1 MERKRVLVVGGS
13 GYLGQHLLA
22 ALAAGGEVDIA
33 FTHHRDTPPQPLLH
47 ALPGLRAFRV
57 DLRSGDGLRAVSESF
72 GQLRQVAAAAI
83 GGGVVAVDGADAG
96 RGRCLEGSI
105 DTEKYLSFGSD
116 RGHADWVVKKLRH
129 ANLMPHVIVNCAAIS
144 VPRQCETDPAAAMAT
159 NVPSSL
165 VTWLLSFG
173 NDNTLLI
180 HLSTDQV
187 YEGVKSFYKEDDET
201 LPVNMYGKSKVAAEK
216 FIIEQCSNYAI
227 LRSSIIYGPQTI
239 SPVAKSLPIQWMD
252 SVLSQGQQ
260 VQFFNDEFRC
270 PVYVK
275 DMVDVV
281 LSLTKSWLADGKA
294 VQVLLNVGGPDRVS
308 RLQMA
313 ESVADVRGYSHSI
326 IKSVSASSV
335 DRGVA
340 SPPDI
345 SMDIT
350 KLTQMLGIKPI
361 SFQDGVRATL
371 AAEATIL
378 LGEAS
383 TNFAENCGS
392 IKTVSGPSAT
402 SLMQVK
408 SKTDINE
415 GLNSYACSC

>member
-1 MERKRVLVVGGS
+1 MSHQVEGKRVLVVGGS

-22 ALAAGGEVDIA
+22 VLIAADGVDVA
-33 FTHHRDTPPQPLLH
+33 FTHHRETPPPSLLH
-47 ALPGLRAFRV
+47 ALPDLRAFRV
-57 DLRSGDGLRAVSESF
+57 DLRSGDGLHAVSASF
-72 GQLRQVAAAAI
+72 GQ
-83 GGGVVAVDGADAG
+83 
-96 RGRCLEGSI
+96 
-105 DTEKYLSFGSD
+105 
-116 RGHADWVVKKLRH
+116 
-129 ANLMPHVIVNCAAIS
+129 PHVIVNCAAIS
-144 VPRQCETDPAAAMAT
+144 IPRECDMDPAAAMAT

-165 VTWLLSFG
+165 VSWLLSFG

-187 YEGVKSFYKEDDET
+187 YEGAKSFYKEVDET

-216 FIIEQCSNYAI
+216 FIVEECSNYAI

-270 PVYVK
+270 PIYVK

-281 LSLTKSWLADGKA
+281 LSLTKSWLSDGKA
-294 VQVLLNVGGPDRVS
+294 IQVVLNVGGPDRVS

-350 KLTQMLGIKPI
+350 KLTQMLGIKPV
-361 SFQDGVRATL
+361 SFRDGVIATL
-371 AAEATIL
+371 AAEA
-378 LGEAS
+378 S
-383 TNFAENCGS
+383 T
-392 IKTVSGPSAT
+392 
-402 SLMQVK
+402 
-408 SKTDINE
+408 
-415 GLNSYACSC
+415 